1 MEIKQIQNVVKKV
14 LIVDELSRK
23 NDNHLI
29 CETMRRMG
37 FNIER
42 SFKDVMNDNLTPSF
56 ESITRAR
63 RKVQQGHPNL
73 KDNYVAQLRAQQ
85 EEMFREYSRN

>member
-1 MEIKQIQNVVKKV
+1 MEIKQIQSVVKKV
-14 LIVDELSRK
+14 LIIDEKSRK

-63 RKVQQGHPNL
+63 RKLQQEHPNL
-73 KDNYVAQLRAQQ
+73 KDNYVAQLRVQQ
-85 EEMFREYSRN
+85 EEIYREFSRN

>member
-63 RKVQQGHPNL
+63 RKLQQEHPNL
-73 KDNYVAQLRAQQ
+73 KDNYVAQLRVQQ
-85 EEMFREYSRN
+85 EEIYREFSRN

>member
-1 MEIKQIQNVVKKV
+1 MEIKQIQNVVKKDI
-14 LIVDELSRK
+14 IVDEISRN

-63 RKVQQGHPNL
+63 RKLQQEHPNL
-73 KDNYVAQLRAQQ
+73 KDNYVAQLRVQQ
-85 EEMFREYSRN
+85 EEIYREFSRN

>member
-63 RKVQQGHPNL
+63 RKVQQEHPNL
-73 KDNYVAQLRAQQ
+73 KDNYVAQLRFQW
-85 EEMFREYSRN
+85 EEMFREFSRN

>member
-1 MEIKQIQNVVKKV
+1 MEIKQIQSVVKKV
-14 LIVDELSRK
+14 LIIDEKSRK

-37 FNIER
+37 FNVER

-63 RKVQQGHPNL
+63 RKVQQEHPNL
-73 KDNYVAQLRAQQ
+73 KDNFVAQLRVQQ
-85 EEMFREYSRN
+85 EEIYREFSRN

>member
-1 MEIKQIQNVVKKV
+1 MEIKQIQSVVKKV
-14 LIVDELSRK
+14 LIIDEKSRK

-63 RKVQQGHPNL
+63 RKVQQEHPNL
-73 KDNYVAQLRAQQ
+73 KDDYISRLRVER

>member
-63 RKVQQGHPNL
+63 RKVQQEHPNL
-73 KDNYVAQLRAQQ
+73 KDNYVAQLRFQR
-85 EEMFREYSRN
+85 EEMFREFSRN